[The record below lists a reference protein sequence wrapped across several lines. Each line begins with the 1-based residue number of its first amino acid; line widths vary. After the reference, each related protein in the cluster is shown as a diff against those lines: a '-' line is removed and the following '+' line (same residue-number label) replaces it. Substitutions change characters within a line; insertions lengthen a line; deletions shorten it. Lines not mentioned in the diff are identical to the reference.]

1 MAKIKVT
8 GVGYDHS
15 NYKILVVLTEQAEVE
30 GELMERPLGEASI
43 TVPSG
48 TEMSDIKDKIVDA
61 AQGIMDAYKKASDK
75 RKDIEELELPEVE

>member
-8 GVGYDHS
+8 GVGYDNS
-15 NYKILVVLTEQAEVE
+15 SYQILVVLTEQAEVE

-43 TVPSG
+43 RVSSD

-75 RKDIEELELPEVE
+75 RKDIEEFEFPEIE